1 MDRIVVTSSPKVI
14 NIEPTPL
21 IAAMNIEAVGLLE
34 QIYYNNIGQYAPDR
48 EETPLTLHSSIT
60 VTDSETGLTNT
71 PEYTAEWM
79 YFTPTASD
87 GVAIVSEDPTQDF
100 YLTNNGKDLVV
111 RKNILYSEPYTIK
124 CIITYTDNRTLSYE
138 NKMEKSV
145 LLNTISLSEQI
156 YPKLNIKAPNTSW
169 FNPITMEE
177 RCIYGL
183 AAEAHKGQ
191 NDVTSSLYYVWYAKQ
206 GHSASYEPIDII
218 GSDGHCKFLCYEY
231 ANQNGKGQG
240 TDTIY
245 INAMF
250 TEDISIM
257 LMAKRSQNEGFY
269 PDRVYRNIKWKIPN
283 MDIRTSC
290 RNGDSIRKQE
300 KVFENTVT
308 VGDVTLTDE
317 TREANLRFD
326 WYSFRADG
334 TQEYKSYGTV
344 PNLPVN
350 AQEIGDANTNMFSEV
365 YALGA
370 YDKVTQDGEN
380 VTFNGELVIAR
391 ERNEDL

>member
-1 MDRIVVTSSPKVI
+1 MVERIVTSSSPRVI
-14 NIEPTPL
+14 NIEPDQL
-21 IAAMNIEAVGLLE
+21 IAAMYIEAVGLLE
-34 QIYYNNIGQYAPDR
+34 QIYYYNIKQYAPDR
-48 EETPLTLHSSIT
+48 TETPLTLRSKIT
-60 VTDSETGLTNT
+60 VTDKDMGVTSI
-71 PEYTAEWM
+71 PAYTAEWRV
-79 YFTPTASD
+79 FTSTASQ
-87 GVAIVSEDPTQDF
+87 GTVISTEDTTQDF

-111 RKNILYSEPYTIK
+111 KKNIPYTEP
-124 CIITYTDNRTLSYE
+124 CTVNCTVTYDEGT
-138 NKMEKSV
+138 MEKSV

-156 YPKLNIKAPNTSW
+156 YPKLNIKSPNTSW

-191 NDVTSSLYYVWYAKQ
+191 NDVTESLYYVWYAKQ
-206 GHSASYEPIDII
+206 GHSASYEPIDTI

-231 ANQNGKGQG
+231 ADQNGKGQG

-257 LMAKRSQNEGFY
+257 LMARRSKNEGFY

-290 RNGDSIRKQE
+290 RNGDSIRDNE

>member
-34 QIYYNNIGQYAPDR
+34 QIYYNNINQYAPDR
-48 EETPLTLHSSIT
+48 TETPLTLRSKIT
-60 VTDSETGLTNT
+60 VTDKDMGVTSIPT
-71 PEYTAEWM
+71 YTAEWRV
-79 YFTPTASD
+79 FTPTASQ
-87 GVAIVSEDPTQDF
+87 GTVISTEDTTHDF

-111 RKNILYSEPYTIK
+111 RKNILYSEPYTVK
-124 CIITYTDNRTLSYE
+124 CTVAYDEGT
-138 NKMEKSV
+138 MEKSV

-169 FNPITMEE
+169 FNPITMDNK
-177 RCIYGL
+177 CFYKL

-191 NDVTSSLYYVWYAKQ
+191 NDVTESLYYVWYAKQ
-206 GHSASYEPIDII
+206 KGAASYEPIDII
-218 GSDGHCKFLCYEY
+218 GTDGHCKFLCYEY

-269 PDRVYRNIKWKIPN
+269 PDKVYRNIKWRIPN

-290 RNGDSIRKQE
+290 RNGDSIKDNE

-344 PNLPVN
+344 PNLLVN